1 MKINTRH
8 LLLFYFTV
16 VCLLTIYTLTSVKE
30 CEAYWTHD
38 TSITITKQKILLDNL
53 YLFMLPILTIIVQ
66 TVLKTKTQTRLFL
79 THFIIALTSVL
90 LLTYAINKPCEN
102 INNGHFMFINLTMTL
117 SYYLFKLTSFI
128 ILFIIIIQTIFLK
141 IRGTK

>member
-1 MKINTRH
+1 MKINKRH
-8 LLLFYFTV
+8 LVIFYFIV
-16 VCLLTIYTLTSVKE
+16 VCLMTIYTLTSIKE

-38 TSITITKQKILLDNL
+38 ASITITKQKILLDTL

-66 TVLKTKTQTRLFL
+66 TVLKIKTQTRLFL
-79 THFIIALTSVL
+79 THFLIALTSVL

-102 INNGHFMFINLTMTL
+102 INNGHYMFINLIMTL
-117 SYYLFKLTSFI
+117 GYYLFKLTSFI
-128 ILFIIIIQTIFLK
+128 ILFIIIIQTIILK

>member
-1 MKINTRH
+1 MKINNRH
-8 LLLFYFTV
+8 LLLLYFTV

-38 TSITITKQKILLDNL
+38 ISIIITKQKILLDNL

-66 TVLKTKTQTRLFL
+66 TVLKTKIQTRLFL
-79 THFIIALTSVL
+79 THFIIALTSVF

-102 INNGHFMFINLTMTL
+102 INNGHFMFIDLTMTL
-117 SYYLFKLTSFI
+117 SYYLLKLTSFI
-128 ILFIIIIQTIFLK
+128 ILFIIIIQTISLK
-141 IRGTK
+141 IRVTK